1 MKNIMLF
8 KNLDYEFISNNFIIK
23 DFNIN
28 ELLFNEGEDC
38 KYFGV
43 LLEGELK
50 VSTLTNNDQEYT
62 INILHKGDIFGETLL
77 FLENNNYLGDGI
89 ITKKSKIAFISK
101 DKLLTLLS
109 NKIFLSNYLETLANK
124 TEKINF
130 RMKLLSQK
138 SIENKIMFYLYSE
151 KKKRNTNV
159 INIPSKEKLAQLLN
173 IPRPSLSRELIK
185 LKEKKIILYDKYKIT
200 IL

>member
-8 KNLDYEFISNNFIIK
+8 KNLDYEFIKNNFIIK
-23 DFNIN
+23 EFNTN
-28 ELLFNEGEDC
+28 ELLFNEDENC

-50 VSTLTNNDQEYT
+50 VSTLTNHDQEYT

-101 DKLLTLLS
+101 DKLLSLLS
-109 NKIFLSNYLETLANK
+109 NKIFLSNYLEALANK

-138 SIENKIMFYLYSE
+138 SIENKIMFYLYSQ

-185 LKEKKIILYDKYKIT
+185 LKEKKIISYDKYKIT

>member
-8 KNLDYEFISNNFIIK
+8 KNLDYEFIKNNFIIK
-23 DFNIN
+23 EYNAN
-28 ELLFNEGEDC
+28 NLLFNESEKC

-50 VSTLTNNDQEYT
+50 VSTLTNKDQEYT

-77 FLENNNYLGDGI
+77 FLEDNSYLGDGI

-101 DKLLTLLS
+101 EKLLTILS
-109 NKIFLSNYLETLANK
+109 NKTFLTNYLEALALK

-138 SIENKIMFYLYSE
+138 SIENKIMFYLYSQ
-151 KKKRNTNV
+151 KKKRNTNI
-159 INIPSKEKLAQLLN
+159 INIPNKEKLSQLLN
-173 IPRPSLSRELIK
+173 IPRPSLSRELIR
-185 LKEKKIILYDKYKIT
+185 LKEKKVIEYDKYKIT

>member
-1 MKNIMLF
+1 
-8 KNLDYEFISNNFIIK
+8 
-23 DFNIN
+23 
-28 ELLFNEGEDC
+28 
-38 KYFGV
+38 
-43 LLEGELK
+43 
-50 VSTLTNNDQEYT
+50 
-62 INILHKGDIFGETLL
+62 
-77 FLENNNYLGDGI
+77 
-89 ITKKSKIAFISK
+89 
-101 DKLLTLLS
+101 
-109 NKIFLSNYLETLANK
+109 
-124 TEKINF
+124 
-130 RMKLLSQK
+130 MKLLSQK